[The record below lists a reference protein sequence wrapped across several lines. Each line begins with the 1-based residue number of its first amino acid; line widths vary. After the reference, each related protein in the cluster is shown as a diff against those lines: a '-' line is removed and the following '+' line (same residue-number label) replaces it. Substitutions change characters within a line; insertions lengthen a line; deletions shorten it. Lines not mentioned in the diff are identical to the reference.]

1 MKGNNMAPTLKGHNQ
16 PPKELNDFLI
26 LDSDGSRPRAYMF
39 PPLEP
44 TAQEY
49 WIKHLRSAT
58 NTHLG
63 IQYGMTVAFD
73 PETGSTKNKKNF
85 F

>member
-1 MKGNNMAPTLKGHNQ
+1 
-16 PPKELNDFLI
+16 
-26 LDSDGSRPRAYMF
+26 MF